1 MLTMCHKVRGS
12 GGWGP
17 PGRPA
22 HAVAPGKMATMPLDI
37 LLVAVSQR
45 GTSPRRQTRTTLAA
59 ACDDDGELVR
69 WCASSGRPMLA
80 KIDPYGDLVLTSS
93 EMEQLIDELRAS
105 GAGPHETARRI
116 IDETLELASRCA
128 ADPTTELW
136 FAGD

>member
-1 MLTMCHKVRGS
+1 
-12 GGWGP
+12 
-17 PGRPA
+17 
-22 HAVAPGKMATMPLDI
+22 MPLDI

-45 GTSPRRQTRTTLAA
+45 GTSPRHRTRTTLAA

-93 EMEQLIDELRAS
+93 EMEQLIDELRPS
-105 GAGPHETARRI
+105 DAGPHGAACRI